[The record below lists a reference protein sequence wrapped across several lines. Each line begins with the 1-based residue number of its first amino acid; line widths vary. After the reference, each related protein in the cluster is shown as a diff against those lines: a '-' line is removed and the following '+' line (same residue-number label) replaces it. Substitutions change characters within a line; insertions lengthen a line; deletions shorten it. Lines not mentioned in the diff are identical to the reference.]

1 VIWLV
6 VIFVHPLV
14 TGWVSS
20 GGKVSVGIG
29 IGDQP
34 AVALVAVSAKRV
46 AIRMRVIR
54 TPFCTNLFR

>member
-1 VIWLV
+1 VIWLD

-20 GGKVSVGIG
+20 GGKVSVGMG

-34 AVALVAVSAKRV
+34 AVALVAEMAKRV
-46 AIRMRVIR
+46 AMSMRVI
-54 TPFCTNLFR
+54 